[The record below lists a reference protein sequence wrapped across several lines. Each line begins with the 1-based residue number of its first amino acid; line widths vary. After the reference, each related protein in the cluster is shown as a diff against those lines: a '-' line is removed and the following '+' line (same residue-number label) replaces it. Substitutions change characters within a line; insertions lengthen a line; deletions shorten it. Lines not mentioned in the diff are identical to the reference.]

1 MAVMIAGG
9 AGFVGSHLVD
19 ACVAAGDEVVVFDD
33 LSTGKLAN
41 LAGALDSGRATF
53 VYQDV
58 AVSKA
63 KLAAALARAN
73 CGPIATIFHLA
84 SPERVL
90 GDEAWA
96 TLAVNGSG
104 TMALIDLALEFGAR
118 FVFASAS
125 SARRD
130 EGKCFGEALTAAAVR
145 ERGLDGHIVRFSECY
160 GPRMDLGQMHLV
172 PALLA
177 AARKGTPFT
186 LAGAESQPRPLTYVD
201 DAVAGLLGVC
211 EREPAGE
218 RAITLACEE
227 HAVQDVARTFVEA
240 TGVSLEIVHD
250 CVGSVELPMKS
261 SAGGVPVLAWSAN
274 VSLAEGLRRTYA
286 WCATD
291 ALAFA

>member
-19 ACVAAGDEVVVFDD
+19 ACVAAGEEVVVVDD

-63 KLAAALARAN
+63 KLAAALARAK
-73 CGPIATIFHLA
+73 CGPITTIFHLA
-84 SPERVL
+84 SPEGAL
-90 GDEAWA
+90 GEGAWA
-96 TLAVNGSG
+96 RLAVNGSG
-104 TMALIDLALEFGAR
+104 TMALIELALELGAR
-118 FVFASAS
+118 FLFASAS
-125 SARRD
+125 GGERD
-130 EGKCFGEALTAAAVR
+130 EGTCFGEALTVAAVR

-160 GPRMDLGQMHLV
+160 GPRMDLARAQLV

-177 AARKGTPFT
+177 AAREGTP
-186 LAGAESQPRPLTYVD
+186 LAIAGAASQPRSLTYVD
-201 DAVAGLLGVC
+201 DVVAGMLGVC

-218 RAITLACEE
+218 RAVTLACEE
-227 HAVQDVARTFVEA
+227 HTAQDVALTFVEA
-240 TGVSLEIVHD
+240 TGVSLEIVHES
-250 CVGSVELPMKS
+250 GESAELPIRS
-261 SAGGVPVLAWSAN
+261 YAQSVPGLAWSAN